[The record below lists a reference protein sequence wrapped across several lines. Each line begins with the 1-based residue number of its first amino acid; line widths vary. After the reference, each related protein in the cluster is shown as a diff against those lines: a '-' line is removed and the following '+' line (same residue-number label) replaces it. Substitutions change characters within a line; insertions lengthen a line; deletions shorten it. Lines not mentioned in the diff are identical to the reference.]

1 LGIWG
6 WLASRAPGVIAT
18 FAAGFTV
25 AATQSLTILHDND
38 IHGHLRAFCY
48 VEVAK
53 GPEEHCEIGGA
64 ARRATLVKQLRAA
77 GAKAP
82 TLLIDSG
89 DTTTRG
95 PLATQ
100 YEGVDEVAAMNAIGY
115 DLAAVGNNEF
125 KLKDAAD
132 IQDAAGA
139 QAALTRLVR
148 RSHFPWICANA
159 TLADGSPLP
168 GVKPYLVRRIGK
180 LRIAFLGLT
189 TQRSQGYPQTK
200 GLKFSDPV
208 EAANLWVPKA
218 RAEADVVIVVSHI
231 GVFDDR
237 RVARG
242 TRGIDAIVGGDS
254 HTYLYQLAEEKN
266 LDGAVVPIV
275 QDGEFGVR
283 LGVFNLTFEGDR
295 AHGWRL
301 AHYDDHLQAVGA
313 ALKPD
318 PAVAA
323 LVERYAHPLDVTVGH
338 LSAIGSTP
346 AERNALT
353 AADLAAAFKLAAGT
367 EVGIQPEGDLFES
380 FRTPAVTRFQ
390 VHAIIPFHDT
400 VWKVQISG
408 AKLKDLLAKPSPFGG
423 VMHATIAAADVDPA
437 KTYTAATTDFVAKLA
452 LSGGVDTG
460 IDARAATEAWLKAG
474 APGAAQPAAAK

>member
-1 LGIWG
+1 MGVWSK
-6 WLASRAPGVIAT
+6 LARCAPGIVVA
-18 FAAGFTV
+18 FAAGATA

-53 GPEEHCEIGGA
+53 GPEEHCDVGGA
-64 ARRATLVKQLRAA
+64 ARRATLVRKLRAA
-77 GAKAP
+77 SRAP

-95 PLATQ
+95 PLATE
-100 YEGVDEVAAMNAIGY
+100 YEGVDEIAAMNAIGY

-132 IQDAAGA
+132 SHDAAGA
-139 QAALTRLVR
+139 QADLTRLVR
-148 RSHFPWICANA
+148 QSRFPWICANA
-159 TLADGSPLP
+159 TGADGSPLP
-168 GVKPYLVRRIGK
+168 GVKPFLVRRIGK
-180 LRIAFLGLT
+180 LRVAFLGLT

-208 EAANLWVPKA
+208 DAAKLWVPKA
-218 RAEADVVIVVSHI
+218 RAVADVVIVVSHV

-254 HTYLYQLAEEKN
+254 HTYLYQPAMEKN
-266 LDGAVVPIV
+266 LDGADVPIV

-301 AHYDDHLQAVGA
+301 AQVRG
-313 ALKPD
+313 P
-318 PAVAA
+318 
-323 LVERYAHPLDVTVGH
+323 
-338 LSAIGSTP
+338 
-346 AERNALT
+346 
-353 AADLAAAFKLAAGT
+353 AAG
-367 EVGIQPEGDLFES
+367 GRRLDQAG
-380 FRTPAVTRFQ
+380 PARGR
-390 VHAIIPFHDT
+390 A
-400 VWKVQISG
+400 G
-408 AKLKDLLAKPSPFGG
+408 R
-423 VMHATIAAADVDPA
+423 
-437 KTYTAATTDFVAKLA
+437 A
-452 LSGGVDTG
+452 L
-460 IDARAATEAWLKAG
+460 R
-474 APGAAQPAAAK
+474 PAA